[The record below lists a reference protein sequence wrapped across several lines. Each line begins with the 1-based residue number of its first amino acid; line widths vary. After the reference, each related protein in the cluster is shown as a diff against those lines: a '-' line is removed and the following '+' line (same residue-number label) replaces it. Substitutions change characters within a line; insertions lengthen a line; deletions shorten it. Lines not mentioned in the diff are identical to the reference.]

1 MFWNFKFSL
10 TLANSK
16 LKISSPFWQWKT
28 DFDYFKMPQK
38 PRLSKNYSLMN
49 RRKIRKTE
57 PLLPVQVLR
66 WMDRRSAMESAARG
80 AVWWRNIDVER
91 RISTKRSIPETVD
104 PSTNHSVTI
113 ERKFICFKN
122 TKKVLSFWA
131 VLHLNFIW
139 NSFFL
144 KFWSVPYSDT
154 RNKANLKIK
163 NRLLWHLWTQKTDE
177 R

>member
-66 WMDRRSAMESAARG
+66 WMDRRSAGERG
-80 AVWWRNIDVER
+80 AER
-91 RISTKRSIPETVD
+91 CGGEILMLRDGFPPNDIPETVD

-122 TKKVLSFWA
+122 TKKVLSFWE
-131 VLHLNFIW
+131 LLYLNFI
-139 NSFFL
+139 
-144 KFWSVPYSDT
+144 
-154 RNKANLKIK
+154 
-163 NRLLWHLWTQKTDE
+163 
-177 R
+177 